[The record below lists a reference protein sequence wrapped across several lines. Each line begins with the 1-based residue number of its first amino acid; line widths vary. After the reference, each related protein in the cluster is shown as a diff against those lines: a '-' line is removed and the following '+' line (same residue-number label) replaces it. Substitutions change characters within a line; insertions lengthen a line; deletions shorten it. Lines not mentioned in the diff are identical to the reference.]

1 MLVEALDRGS
11 ARQCC
16 EPGMRSA
23 VDAARGAFAVRAWRE
38 ACDALSAAA
47 EGGPLPAEDFERL
60 AVAAYLVGEDDVC
73 THAWE
78 CAHRTALEASDGAT
92 AARCAVLLSLCLFL
106 KGQMATAGGW
116 LARAERVL
124 ADVGL
129 DCAASGYVLI
139 LRLLGALGTE
149 PSLAAD
155 LAVRAA
161 EAGMRSGDTDLRAL
175 GILGHGQALIAMG
188 EVAEGVGRLDEVMV
202 SVASGEVGPVATGI
216 VYCAVISECLRLHDI
231 GRASEW
237 TAALGDW
244 CDAQPDL
251 VPYRGQCLVHR
262 SQLQQVVG
270 RWSEAI
276 ATARAACRYLAD
288 PPHPA
293 IGLAHYQEGE
303 LHRLRG
309 DLDHAEADY
318 RKANRYGHDPVPGI
332 ALLELARG
340 EAPAAVVTIGRALQ
354 EYHQPLERPALLAA
368 AVEIRRAAGDLG
380 GARAAAD
387 ELAAVAAGGSS
398 AVLRAMA
405 ADALGTVLAGEGHM
419 VAALVELRTAAAA
432 RRSLGMPYETA
443 RTAVAVG
450 LACAAMGDGVAAAME
465 LGNARN
471 AFVELGARPDVE
483 HLDGLMSSGA
493 PADRGASLSARE
505 REVLAELAAGKT
517 NREIAKTLVIS
528 QHTAGRH
535 VESIFAKLGVTSRA
549 AATAYAYEH
558 DLLSAR

>member
-1 MLVEALDRGS
+1 MSNNEL
-11 ARQCC
+11 
-16 EPGMRSA
+16 GMRSVVA
-23 VDAARGAFAVRAWRE
+23 EARGAFARGTWRE

-47 EGGPLPAEDFERL
+47 GTGPLAGEDLERL

-78 CAHRTALEASDGAT
+78 DAHRSALEAGDGAR
-92 AARCAVLLSLCLFL
+92 AARCAVLLSLFLFL
-106 KGQMATAGGW
+106 KGQAAKAGGW

-124 ADVGL
+124 GDAGL

-139 LRLLGALGTE
+139 PRLLGALDTE

-161 EAGMRSGDTDLRAL
+161 EVGTRFGDADLRAL
-175 GILGHGQALIAMG
+175 GVLGHGQALIAMG

-202 SVASGEVGPVATGI
+202 SVASGEVGPVMQGI
-216 VYCAVISECLRLHDI
+216 VYCAVIIECLRLHDI

-244 CDAQPDL
+244 CDGQPDL

-262 SQLQQVVG
+262 SQLQQIAG

-276 ATARAACRYLAD
+276 TTAGAACRYLAD

-293 IGLAHYQEGE
+293 IGLAYYQEGE

-309 DLDHAEADY
+309 DLDRAEADY
-318 RKANRYGHDPVPGI
+318 REANRYGHDPIPGI
-332 ALLELARG
+332 ALLELTRGDAAR
-340 EAPAAVVTIGRALQ
+340 ALVTIGRALQ
-354 EYHQPLERPALLAA
+354 EYRKPLERPALLAA
-368 AVEIRRAAGDLG
+368 AVEIRRAAGDLD
-380 GARAAAD
+380 GARAAAE

-405 ADALGTVLAGEGHM
+405 AYALGTVLAGDGDV
-419 VAALVELRTAAAA
+419 VAALAELRTAAAA
-432 RRSLGMPYETA
+432 WRSLRMPYEAA

-450 LACAAMGDGVAAAME
+450 LACAAMGDGVAAALE
-465 LGNARN
+465 LSNARD
-471 AFVELGARPDVE
+471 AFAELGARPDVE
-483 HLDGLMSSGA
+483 HLDVLMSVDVRRSGA
-493 PADRGASLSARE
+493 PADRGPSLSARE
-505 REVLAELAAGKT
+505 REVLAGLAAGKT
-517 NREIAKTLVIS
+517 NREIAETLVIS
-528 QHTAGRH
+528 QHTVGRH
-535 VESIFAKLGVTSRA
+535 VESIFAKLSVSSRA

-558 DLLSAR
+558 DLLSRR

>member
-1 MLVEALDRGS
+1 
-11 ARQCC
+11 
-16 EPGMRSA
+16 MRSV
-23 VDAARGAFAVRAWRE
+23 VDAARGAFARGAWRE

-47 EGGPLPAEDFERL
+47 EVVRLSAEDFERL

-78 CAHRTALEASDGAT
+78 CAHRSALEVGDEAT

-106 KGQMATAGGW
+106 RGQVAAAGGW
-116 LARAERVL
+116 LARAEREI
-124 ADVGL
+124 ADAGHG
-129 DCAASGYVLI
+129 CAAAGYVLI

-155 LAVRAA
+155 LAVRAV
-161 EAGMRSGDTDLRAL
+161 EVGLRSGDADLRAL
-175 GILGHGQALIAMG
+175 GMLGHGQALIAMD
-188 EVAEGVGRLDEVMV
+188 EMSEGVARLDEVMV
-202 SVASGEVGPVATGI
+202 SVTSGEVGPVVTGI
-216 VYCAVISECLRLHDI
+216 VYCAVIIECLRLHDI

-237 TAALGDW
+237 TAALGEW
-244 CDAQPDL
+244 CDAQPDV

-262 SQLQQVVG
+262 SQLQQIAG

-276 ATARAACRYLAD
+276 NTAGAACRYLAD

-293 IGLAHYQEGE
+293 IDFAYYQEGE

-318 RKANRYGHDPVPGI
+318 REANRNGHDPVPGI
-332 ALLELARG
+332 AFLELARG
-340 EAPAAVVTIGRALQ
+340 EAPSAVVTIGRALQ
-354 EYHQPLERPALLAA
+354 EYRQPLERPALLAA
-368 AVEIRRAAGDLG
+368 AVAIRRSAGDLN
-380 GARAAAD
+380 GARAAAE
-387 ELAAVAAGGSS
+387 ELAAAAAGSSS
-398 AVLRAMA
+398 AVLQAMA
-405 ADALGTVLAGEGHM
+405 ADALGTVLAAEGHV

-432 RRSLGMPYETA
+432 WRSFGMPYETA

-450 LACAAMGDGVAAAME
+450 LACAAMGDGVAAALE

-471 AFVELGARPDVE
+471 AFIELGARPDVE
-483 HLDGLMSSGA
+483 HLDLLMSSGA
-493 PADRGASLSARE
+493 SADRGASLSARE

-517 NREIAKTLVIS
+517 NREIAGTLVIS
-528 QHTAGRH
+528 QHTVGRH

-558 DLLSAR
+558 GLLAAR

>member
-1 MLVEALDRGS
+1 M
-11 ARQCC
+11 
-16 EPGMRSA
+16 
-23 VDAARGAFAVRAWRE
+23 
-38 ACDALSAAA
+38 
-47 EGGPLPAEDFERL
+47 
-60 AVAAYLVGEDDVC
+60 AAYLVGEDDIC

-78 CAHRTALEASDGAT
+78 CAHRSALEANDGAT

-124 ADVGL
+124 ADAGL

-161 EAGMRSGDTDLRAL
+161 EVGMRSGDTDLRAL

-188 EVAEGVGRLDEVMV
+188 EVAEGVGRDEVMV

-354 EYHQPLERPALLAA
+354 EYQQPLERPALLAA

-380 GARAAAD
+380 GARAAAN

-405 ADALGTVLAGEGHM
+405 ADALGTVLSGEGHEA
-419 VAALVELRTAAAA
+419 AALVELRTAAAA
-432 RRSLGMPYETA
+432 WRSLGMPYETA

-450 LACAAMGDGVAAAME
+450 LACAAMGDGVAAP
-465 LGNARN
+465 
-471 AFVELGARPDVE
+471 GAGQCP
-483 HLDGLMSSGA
+483 
-493 PADRGASLSARE
+493 
-505 REVLAELAAGKT
+505 
-517 NREIAKTLVIS
+517 
-528 QHTAGRH
+528 
-535 VESIFAKLGVTSRA
+535 
-549 AATAYAYEH
+549 
-558 DLLSAR
+558 

>member
-1 MLVEALDRGS
+1 
-11 ARQCC
+11 
-16 EPGMRSA
+16 MRS
-23 VDAARGAFAVRAWRE
+23 VDAARGAFARGAWRE
-38 ACDALSAAA
+38 ACDALLAAA
-47 EGGPLPAEDFERL
+47 EVGPLPAEDFERL
-60 AVAAYLVGEDDVC
+60 AVAAYLIGEDDVC

-78 CAHRTALEASDGAT
+78 RAHRSALEAGDEAT

-124 ADVGL
+124 ADAGL

-161 EAGMRSGDTDLRAL
+161 EVGMRSSDADLRAL
-175 GILGHGQALIAMG
+175 GVLGHGQALIAMG
-188 EVAEGVGRLDEVMV
+188 EVSEGVGRLDEVMV
-202 SVASGEVGPVATGI
+202 SVTSGEVGPVVTGI
-216 VYCAVISECLRLHDI
+216 VYCAVIIECLRLYDI

-262 SQLQQVVG
+262 SQLQQIAG

-276 ATARAACRYLAD
+276 TTARAACRYLAD

-293 IGLAHYQEGE
+293 IGMAHYQEGE

-318 RKANRYGHDPVPGI
+318 REANRYGHDPVPGI

-340 EAPAAVVTIGRALQ
+340 EAPSAVVTIGRALQ
-354 EYHQPLERPALLAA
+354 EYYHQPLERPALLAA
-368 AVEIRRAAGDLG
+368 AVEIRRAAGDLD
-380 GARAAAD
+380 GARAAAE

-398 AVLRAMA
+398 AVLRAMT
-405 ADALGTVLAGEGHM
+405 ADALGTVLAGEGHV

-432 RRSLGMPYETA
+432 WRSLGMPYETA

-450 LACAAMGDGVAAAME
+450 LACAAMGDGVAAALE

-483 HLDGLMSSGA
+483 HLDVLMGSDA
-493 PADRGASLSARE
+493 HADRVSLSARE

-517 NREIAKTLVIS
+517 NREIAEILVIS
-528 QHTAGRH
+528 QHTVGRH

-549 AATAYAYEH
+549 AATAYAYAH

>member
-1 MLVEALDRGS
+1 MSNNEL
-11 ARQCC
+11 
-16 EPGMRSA
+16 GMRS
-23 VDAARGAFAVRAWRE
+23 VVNEARGAFARGAWRK

-47 EGGPLPAEDFERL
+47 GAGPLAGEDLERL
-60 AVAAYLVGEDDVC
+60 AVAAYLAGEDDVC
-73 THAWE
+73 AHAWE
-78 CAHRTALEASDGAT
+78 DAHRSALEAGDGAR
-92 AARCAVLLSLCLFL
+92 AARCAVLLSLFLFL
-106 KGQMATAGGW
+106 EGQTARAAGW

-124 ADVGL
+124 GDAGL

-139 LRLLGALGTE
+139 PRLLGALGTE
-149 PSLAAD
+149 PSVAAD

-161 EAGMRSGDTDLRAL
+161 EVGTRSGDADLRAL
-175 GILGHGQALIAMG
+175 GVLGHGQALIAMG
-188 EVAEGVGRLDEVMV
+188 EVADGIGRLDEVMV
-202 SVASGEVGPVATGI
+202 SVTSGEVGPVMTGI
-216 VYCAVISECLRLHDI
+216 VYCAVIIECLRLHDI

-244 CDAQPDL
+244 CDAQPGL

-262 SQLQQVVG
+262 SQLQQLAG

-276 ATARAACRYLAD
+276 TTAGAACRYLAD

-293 IGLAHYQEGE
+293 IGLAYYQEGE

-309 DLDHAEADY
+309 DLDRAEADY
-318 RKANRYGHDPVPGI
+318 REANRYGYDPIPGI

-340 EAPAAVVTIGRALQ
+340 DVPSAVVTIGRALQ
-354 EYHQPLERPALLAA
+354 EYRKPLERPGLLAA

-380 GARAAAD
+380 GARAAAE
-387 ELAAVAAGGSS
+387 ELTAVAAGGSS

-405 ADALGTVLAGEGHM
+405 AYALGTVLAGEGDV

-432 RRSLGMPYETA
+432 WRSLGMPYEAA

-450 LACAAMGDGVAAAME
+450 LACAAMGDGVAAALE
-465 LGNARN
+465 LGNARD
-471 AFVELGARPDVE
+471 AFAGLGARPDIE
-483 HLDGLMSSGA
+483 RLDVLMSAGVRGSGA

-517 NREIAKTLVIS
+517 NREIAETLVIS
-528 QHTAGRH
+528 QHTVGRH
-535 VESIFAKLGVTSRA
+535 VESIFAKLGVTNRA

-558 DLLSAR
+558 DLLSRR

>member
-1 MLVEALDRGS
+1 
-11 ARQCC
+11 
-16 EPGMRSA
+16 MRSV
-23 VDAARGAFAVRAWRE
+23 VDAARGAFARGAWRE

-47 EGGPLPAEDFERL
+47 EVGPLAAEDFERL
-60 AVAAYLVGEDDVC
+60 AVAAYLVGEDDLC
-73 THAWE
+73 AHAWE
-78 CAHRTALEASDGAT
+78 CAHRSALEAGDETT

-124 ADVGL
+124 ADAGL

-161 EAGMRSGDTDLRAL
+161 EVGMRSSDADLRAL
-175 GILGHGQALIAMG
+175 GVLGHGQALIAMG
-188 EVAEGVGRLDEVMV
+188 EVSEGVGRLDEVMV
-202 SVASGEVGPVATGI
+202 SVTSGEVGPVVTGI
-216 VYCAVISECLRLHDI
+216 VYCAVIIECLRLYDI

-262 SQLQQVVG
+262 SQLQQIVG

-276 ATARAACRYLAD
+276 TTARAACHYLAD

-293 IGLAHYQEGE
+293 IGMAHYQEGE

-318 RKANRYGHDPVPGI
+318 REANRYGHDPVPGI

-340 EAPAAVVTIGRALQ
+340 EAPSAVVTIGRALQ

-368 AVEIRRAAGDLG
+368 AVEIRRVAGDLD

-398 AVLRAMA
+398 AVLRAMT
-405 ADALGTVLAGEGHM
+405 ADALGTVLAGEGHV

-432 RRSLGMPYETA
+432 WRSLGMPYETA

-450 LACAAMGDGVAAAME
+450 LACAAMGDGVASALE

-483 HLDGLMSSGA
+483 HLDVLMSSGA
-493 PADRGASLSARE
+493 HADRGVSLSARE

-517 NREIAKTLVIS
+517 NREIAQTLVIS
-528 QHTAGRH
+528 QHTVGRH